1 MLLEQG
7 LLMMDGSGR
16 SSWGFDKVL
25 IYVCFISVT
34 CIYNRHYKV
43 VERDVKYI
51 FWAYQQKSLVK
62 INKNISVSQI
72 TAYI

>member
-1 MLLEQG
+1 MEGVNTKRYMLLEQG

-51 FWAYQQKSLVK
+51 F
-62 INKNISVSQI
+62 
-72 TAYI
+72 